1 LFTLTAPTVRTLY
14 PSDPEARPGT
24 EAVVSW
30 WVVDKAVDTDLQR
43 TRDKFVPKW
52 LTETRGFTSVHYAP

>member
-1 LFTLTAPTVRTLY
+1 
-14 PSDPEARPGT
+14 
-24 EAVVSW
+24 VSW

-43 TRDKFVPKW
+43 TLDKFVPKW